1 MTEKTDGSFHLTE
14 YRSSAA
20 RFVKLAD
27 GLDVAPA
34 LRELAAHPALWDAR
48 TARKLAPG
56 SPHAAMS
63 DIWLRY
69 RDPAELTCAA
79 DYLAPHDSVFYP
91 AWRSLPA
98 VQAIVGGLVGRLRPR
113 RLGGILIT
121 RIPPGAGIA
130 PHHDR
135 GGWHAEFYDLKLYTI
150 LEGNPGCR
158 NICEQETVVMK
169 PGETWSFDNLRVH
182 SVENRGVT
190 PRTTLITCLRAA

>member
-1 MTEKTDGSFHLTE
+1 V
-14 YRSSAA
+14 R
-20 RFVKLAD
+20 RFVKVAE

-34 LRELAAHPALWDAR
+34 LRELDAHPALWDAR
-48 TARKLAPG
+48 PARKTAPG
-56 SPHAAMS
+56 SPHEAMS

-69 RDPAELTCAA
+69 RDPAALVGPV
-79 DYLAPHDSVFYP
+79 DYLAPHESVFYP
-91 AWRSLPA
+91 AWHDLPA
-98 VQAIVGGLVGRLRPR
+98 VQAIVDDLVDRLRPQ

-121 RIPPGAGIA
+121 RLPPGGRIH

-150 LEGNPGCR
+150 LEGNPDCL

-182 SVENRGVT
+182 SVENRGVSR
-190 PRTTLITCLRAA
+190 RTTLITCMRAA